1 MNAIDRMI
9 PIRWMSAALVVAACA
24 APAAA
29 MAQSQMTPEMRAQ
42 ARKVAQACKA
52 DLKQFCQGVQRG
64 EGRIV
69 ACLQANE
76 TNLAPACQSAL
87 AEALPK

>member
-1 MNAIDRMI
+1 MNATNRAV
-9 PIRWMSAALVVAACA
+9 PLRWMSIALLAFACA
-24 APAAA
+24 APATD
-29 MAQSQMTPEMRAQ
+29 MAQAQISPEMRAQ

-64 EGRIV
+64 DGRII